1 MLSVSQLN
9 EQAKSLL
16 ETTFSYVEVEGEISR
31 LTKHNS
37 GHWYFT
43 LKDEI
48 ATISA
53 VIYKSNNLKIKFDAK
68 DGLKVIL
75 YGKVSLY
82 SPSGGYQFIATTM
95 HPSGEGELEI
105 AFKQLKQRLADE
117 GLFDEKYK
125 KPIPKF
131 PRKIAI
137 ITSATSAA
145 LQDMLRIIN
154 QKWLMSEILIFDS
167 LTQGDMAP
175 KALSLALKKADNS
188 GADVIV
194 MARGGGSREDL
205 WCFND
210 EALAREIFIAKT
222 PIISAIGHEIDY
234 VISDFVADLRAPTP
248 TAAMTTLLPDMGE
261 LMQTI
266 DAMSFELKKLAN
278 AHFER
283 KFNALMLLKV
293 QFNKNSLE
301 AKIKNQEQILA
312 NFRQNLQNKIVTN
325 LLKFENNLKLLRQNF
340 KSREQFLAQIKD
352 LIRIQKDGKTISLDK
367 LISGDEVVLSSLNT
381 SKNAKI
387 M

>member
-167 LTQGDMAP
+167 LTQGEMAP

-283 KFNALMLLKV
+283 KFNALTLLKV
-293 QFNKNSLE
+293 QFSKNSLE

-312 NFRQNLQNKIVTN
+312 NFRQNLQNKIATN

>member
-167 LTQGDMAP
+167 LTQGEMAP

-283 KFNALMLLKV
+283 KFNALTLLKV
-293 QFNKNSLE
+293 QFSKNSLE

-312 NFRQNLQNKIVTN
+312 NFRRNLQNKIVTN

>member
-167 LTQGDMAP
+167 LTQGEMAP

-210 EALAREIFIAKT
+210 EALAREIFITKT

-283 KFNALMLLKV
+283 KFNALALLKV

>member
-167 LTQGDMAP
+167 LTQGEMAP

-261 LMQTI
+261 LIQTI

-283 KFNALMLLKV
+283 KFNALTLLKV

>member
-283 KFNALMLLKV
+283 KFNALTLLKV

>member
-167 LTQGDMAP
+167 LTQGEMAP

-210 EALAREIFIAKT
+210 EALAREIFITKT

-283 KFNALMLLKV
+283 KFNALTLLKV

-352 LIRIQKDGKTISLDK
+352 LIRIQKDGKTISLDR

>member
-1 MLSVSQLN
+1 
-9 EQAKSLL
+9 
-16 ETTFSYVEVEGEISR
+16 
-31 LTKHNS
+31 
-37 GHWYFT
+37 
-43 LKDEI
+43 
-48 ATISA
+48 
-53 VIYKSNNLKIKFDAK
+53 
-68 DGLKVIL
+68 
-75 YGKVSLY
+75 
-82 SPSGGYQFIATTM
+82 
-95 HPSGEGELEI
+95 
-105 AFKQLKQRLADE
+105 
-117 GLFDEKYK
+117 
-125 KPIPKF
+125 
-131 PRKIAI
+131 
-137 ITSATSAA
+137 
-145 LQDMLRIIN
+145 
-154 QKWLMSEILIFDS
+154 
-167 LTQGDMAP
+167 MAP

-210 EALAREIFIAKT
+210 EALAREIFITKT

-283 KFNALMLLKV
+283 KFNALTLLKV

-352 LIRIQKDGKTISLDK
+352 LIRIQKDGKTISLDR

>member
-167 LTQGDMAP
+167 LTQGEMAP

-283 KFNALMLLKV
+283 KFNALTLLKV

-312 NFRQNLQNKIVTN
+312 NFRQNLQNKIATN

>member
-105 AFKQLKQRLADE
+105 AFKQLKQRIADE

-167 LTQGDMAP
+167 LTQGEMAP

-261 LMQTI
+261 LIQTI

-283 KFNALMLLKV
+283 KFNALTLLKV